1 MPTVSSIDKFIEL
14 STDLLI
20 NYPTTTTL
28 SITYTN
34 FSKKSSSSSNSNSKS
49 NTNKSSSTHGVNFK
63 LYEPNLGKVIKYNT
77 KKSKELSK
85 LLNFIGPKGLNN
97 DNLHVLGLASLM
109 TNVKYED
116 NTTIQNQSLEN
127 TPAPVELDAVSTS
140 ANANANTVKVE
151 EKPGSSSTT
160 TGGGSSSKKKNKK
173 KKKKN

>member
-14 STDLLI
+14 STDLLL

-34 FSKKSSSSSNSNSKS
+34 LSKKKSTSSTSSTSKPSSSSK
-49 NTNKSSSTHGVNFK
+49 TSSTHGVNFK
-63 LYEPNLGKVIKYNT
+63 LYEPNSGKCIKYNT

-116 NTTIQNQSLEN
+116 NTTNNNQSLEN
-127 TPAPVELDAVSTS
+127 TPVPMDVDSSNVNKLDET
-140 ANANANTVKVE
+140 
-151 EKPGSSSTT
+151 KPGSASTANAGT
-160 TGGGSSSKKKNKK
+160 SSSSKKKNKK